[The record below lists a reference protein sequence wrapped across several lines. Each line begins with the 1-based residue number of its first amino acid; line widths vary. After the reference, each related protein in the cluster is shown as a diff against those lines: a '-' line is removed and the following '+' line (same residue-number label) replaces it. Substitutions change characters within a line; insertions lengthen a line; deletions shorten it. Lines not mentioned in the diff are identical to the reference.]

1 MTQGCLRL
9 CCDKNNML
17 LHTTHTAME
26 IPQAVVKAF
35 DVLATYY
42 EVLVEDYHSEEKF
55 LEKINRHNMLY
66 RLRRPSGAAALIV
79 AAMPCFLEFVAESE
93 ERLFPF
99 WTGVKEPYVLK
110 IEHDTWSLYAE
121 DGSLLQAY
129 ELQAEL
135 LRRFVTLRD
144 ARKQAELIE
153 KGGLQ

>member
-1 MTQGCLRL
+1 
-9 CCDKNNML
+9 ML

-35 DVLATYY
+35 DVLANYY
-42 EVLVEDYHSEEKF
+42 AVLVKARHSEEDL
-55 LEKINRHNMLY
+55 LETIKCHGVLY
-66 RLRRPSGAAALIV
+66 RLRRPSGAASLIV
-79 AAMPCFLEFVAESE
+79 GAMPCFLEFVAESE

-135 LRRFVTLRD
+135 FRRFVTLRD
-144 ARKQAELIE
+144 ARKQADLVE